1 MGTTVGAV
9 RQRNAGI
16 DLLKGIS
23 IIAVVLYHMGLLK
36 SGYLGVDSF
45 FVLGGF
51 LTMPKIVKGVSDGSF
66 RYFTYLRSRVIR
78 LLPAILIASIL
89 ALAVGFVLWLPNDY
103 ENLSESVIASA
114 FFSNNI
120 LSGITTKNYWDAI
133 NEYKPLMH
141 MWYVGILMEY
151 YILLPLCALV
161 FKKLAGVIR
170 KDPLKTELVGIGV
183 ITAVSFVLF
192 LLPKFTAG
200 DKFYF
205 IPFRFWELLLG
216 GIIGCFS
223 QSLNGMLKKQGKVL
237 SFVSF
242 GMILLILC
250 IGLINFDISKI
261 GVNTTIIGADTV
273 ASSDLILPNP
283 VLLIVMVLVTGVF
296 LVTNG
301 ETPVLHKSR
310 VLSAIG
316 KRSFSIFVWHQVIL
330 ALYRYSVTN
339 QLSVWFVIGFF
350 ALLALVSEISY
361 RLIENKIRN
370 TAKTFVAFLLLA
382 AIVCGYS
389 GFIYFRAGVV
399 RDVPELGITTADI
412 RRNMHSKYCDRI
424 YGYQDA
430 FTDNGKLNV
439 LVVGNSFARDWGNI
453 LLESEYGDHINL
465 YFSSHF
471 SESLTEQIKKAD
483 RIFLFENYEDKAPA
497 YLWANTDKDKVYCI
511 GTKNFGTCNG
521 TIYVHR
527 FSDDYFSQTVPLD
540 SGYDALNQERRKT
553 WGDHYVEL
561 IEPVLENGRVRVFT
575 DDRMFISQDCR
586 HLTEAGA
593 RYYAK
598 ILDLSQ
604 YMPALQ

>member
-216 GIIGCFS
+216 
-223 QSLNGMLKKQGKVL
+223 
-237 SFVSF
+237 
-242 GMILLILC
+242 
-250 IGLINFDISKI
+250 DR
-261 GVNTTIIGADTV
+261 
-273 ASSDLILPNP
+273 
-283 VLLIVMVLVTGVF
+283 
-296 LVTNG
+296 
-301 ETPVLHKSR
+301 KS
-310 VLSAIG
+310 
-316 KRSFSIFVWHQVIL
+316 
-330 ALYRYSVTN
+330 
-339 QLSVWFVIGFF
+339 
-350 ALLALVSEISY
+350 
-361 RLIENKIRN
+361 
-370 TAKTFVAFLLLA
+370 
-382 AIVCGYS
+382 
-389 GFIYFRAGVV
+389 VV
-399 RDVPELGITTADI
+399 
-412 RRNMHSKYCDRI
+412 
-424 YGYQDA
+424 
-430 FTDNGKLNV
+430 
-439 LVVGNSFARDWGNI
+439 
-453 LLESEYGDHINL
+453 
-465 YFSSHF
+465 
-471 SESLTEQIKKAD
+471 
-483 RIFLFENYEDKAPA
+483 
-497 YLWANTDKDKVYCI
+497 
-511 GTKNFGTCNG
+511 
-521 TIYVHR
+521 
-527 FSDDYFSQTVPLD
+527 
-540 SGYDALNQERRKT
+540 
-553 WGDHYVEL
+553 
-561 IEPVLENGRVRVFT
+561 
-575 DDRMFISQDCR
+575 
-586 HLTEAGA
+586 
-593 RYYAK
+593 
-598 ILDLSQ
+598 
-604 YMPALQ
+604 